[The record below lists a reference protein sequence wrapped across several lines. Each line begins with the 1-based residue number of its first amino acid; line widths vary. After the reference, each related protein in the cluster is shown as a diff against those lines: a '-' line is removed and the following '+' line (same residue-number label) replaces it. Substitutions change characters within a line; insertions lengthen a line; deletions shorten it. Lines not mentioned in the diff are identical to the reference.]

1 MSYKPFAPTSTPSS
15 HTRPLPGKQHGDS
28 VACTQTLNF
37 QAEVPRVPDL
47 ARPGLPRRATCG
59 QFPEPSQPA
68 GAQARPLP

>member
-1 MSYKPFAPTSTPSS
+1 MSYKPFAPTSTPAS

-28 VACTQTLNF
+28 VACTRILTF
-37 QAEVPRVPDL
+37 QAEVPGP
-47 ARPGLPRRATCG
+47 PHRATCG